1 MNNDIKVLLFDLGGV
16 VIDIDP
22 KKAISELKKISS
34 KTVTEFKELDYR
46 YETFNSDLS
55 KLFNA
60 YEKGEI
66 SDQVFRNG
74 LRTAGNLDLDDKN
87 IDEIWNLV
95 IVKIHSDILEIILQL
110 KSKYLIMILS
120 NTNSI
125 HRNFFDKLCI
135 DLYQKTFEQLFD
147 NVFYS
152 FKLKCRKPD
161 KEIYEKVVEKSKYL
175 PSEILF
181 FDDMIENLSECKKM
195 GMSTYH
201 VKSTLELKSFL
212 SNLILN

>member
-22 KKAISELKKISS
+22 KKTISELKKISS
-34 KTVTEFKELDYR
+34 NTNTEFKELDYR
-46 YETFNSDLS
+46 FETFNSDLS

-66 SDQVFRNG
+66 SDQAFRNG
-74 LRTAGNLDLDDKN
+74 LRNAGNLDLDDKK

-95 IVKIHSDILEIILQL
+95 IVKIHSDILELILQL
-110 KSKYLIMILS
+110 KRKYSIMILS

-125 HRNFFDKLCI
+125 HKNYFDKLCI
-135 DLYQKTFEQLFD
+135 NLHGKTFEKLFD
-147 NVFYS
+147 KVFYS
-152 FKLKCRKPD
+152 FELKCRKPD
-161 KEIYEKVVEKSKYL
+161 KDIYDKVVEASKYL

-181 FDDMIENLSECKKM
+181 FDDMRENLVECKKM
-195 GMSTYH
+195 GMSTFH

>member
-22 KKAISELKKISS
+22 KIAISELKKISS
-34 KTVTEFKELDYR
+34 KTATEFKEMDYR

-55 KLFNA
+55 KFFNA

-66 SDQVFRNG
+66 SDQSFRDG
-74 LRTAGNLDLDDKN
+74 LRSAGNFDLDDEK

-95 IVKIHSDILEIILQL
+95 IVKIHSDILELILQL
-110 KSKYLIMILS
+110 KKKYSIMILS

-125 HRNFFDKLCI
+125 HKYFFNKLCSDLHGKTFDK
-135 DLYQKTFEQLFD
+135 LFD

-152 FKLKCRKPD
+152 FELKCRKPD
-161 KEIYEKVVEKSKYL
+161 KEIYDKVVEESKYL
-175 PSEILF
+175 PREIIF
-181 FDDMIENLSECKKM
+181 FDDMKENLVECKKM

-212 SNLILN
+212 SDLILN

>member
-34 KTVTEFKELDYR
+34 KTAAEFKELDYR

-74 LRTAGNLDLDDKN
+74 LRTAGNLDLDDKK

-135 DLYQKTFEQLFD
+135 DLHQKTFEQLFD
-147 NVFYS
+147 DVFYS

-175 PSEILF
+175 P
-181 FDDMIENLSECKKM
+181 N
-195 GMSTYH
+195 
-201 VKSTLELKSFL
+201 
-212 SNLILN
+212 

>member
-22 KKAISELKKISS
+22 KIAISELKKISS
-34 KTVTEFKELDYR
+34 EAATEFKEMDYR

-55 KLFNA
+55 RFFNA

-66 SDQVFRNG
+66 SDQSFRDG
-74 LRTAGNLDLDDKN
+74 LRSAGKFDLDDEK

-95 IVKIHSDILEIILQL
+95 IVKIHFDILELILKL
-110 KSKYLIMILS
+110 KRKYLIMILS

-125 HRNFFDKLCI
+125 HKIFFDKLCV
-135 DLYQKTFEQLFD
+135 DLHGKTFEKLFD

-152 FKLKCRKPD
+152 FELKCRKPD
-161 KEIYEKVVEKSKYL
+161 KEIYDKVVAESKYL
-175 PSEILF
+175 PSEIIF
-181 FDDMIENLSECKKM
+181 FDDIKENLVECNKM

-212 SNLILN
+212 SDLILN